1 VRGRKKGEGKRAKG
15 RKTICFSVSFFGGSD
30 VDVLDVRRRQSQ
42 SRGRVESTHS
52 GIAETRL
59 LILHEVDSKLHNGE
73 ARQKRKG
80 KRELLRLFA
89 RLRKKAR
96 KKSFPRQFH
105 QFPSIQRNTKQ
116 LTRNA
121 SPFRGGRGSVTVIKV
136 YGTKSEPNALIN
148 RLKL

>member
-15 RKTICFSVSFFGGSD
+15 RKTICFSVSFLGGSD

-89 RLRKKAR
+89 RLRKESEKEKFSETISPISIHPAEYEATDEECQPFSGRER
-96 KKSFPRQFH
+96 KCNSDKSLRH
-105 QFPSIQRNTKQ
+105 K
-116 LTRNA
+116 
-121 SPFRGGRGSVTVIKV
+121 
-136 YGTKSEPNALIN
+136 E
-148 RLKL
+148 